1 MIWQLVWCVVGIS
14 VGGLCT
20 YSSLASWKL
29 CDPGV
34 ALRHWQH
41 AQQACPPGFM
51 PPASHS
57 HLFVP
62 RESFVYWFYWEVQLW
77 KCALWF
83 IKYPVI
89 DVITAVIEILEP
101 GPGSLEF
108 SWLPP
113 LISKTQLSN
122 VTAVCFEFFFF
133 FLIGWNLSLSKQE
146 HLVIY
151 SKDCTSGFVHFIPLT
166 THYLNCRSQITI
178 LQTMLL

>member
-108 SWLPP
+108 SGLPP
-113 LISKTQLSN
+113 LISKTISN
-122 VTAVCFEFFFF
+122 VTAVCFDFFFNRLKSVTVQTRTF
-133 FLIGWNLSLSKQE
+133 SGLFQGLHQWFCTFYPIDYTSLK
-146 HLVIY
+146 L
-151 SKDCTSGFVHFIPLT
+151 
-166 THYLNCRSQITI
+166 QITNNHFANNAAV
-178 LQTMLL
+178 M